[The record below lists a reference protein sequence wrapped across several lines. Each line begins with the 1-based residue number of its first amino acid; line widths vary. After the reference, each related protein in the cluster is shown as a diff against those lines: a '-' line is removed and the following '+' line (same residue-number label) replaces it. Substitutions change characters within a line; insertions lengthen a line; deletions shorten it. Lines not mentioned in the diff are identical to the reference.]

1 MGLLAERRSKSRW
14 GDDPRGK
21 KWSDDKNKKS
31 VKMMEKMGWTFGNG
45 IGANEDGRKEHVKIR
60 LKQDNRGVGCSL
72 KYDRQWVAHQDAFS
86 DILADLNSTTDAP
99 AERVLADTV
108 QVSSLADTGSKA
120 GHRYGKFTKAKDLT
134 GASAKHLEEIFG
146 RSSASVAK
154 DKAKKEAEEAAEKA
168 KAEANKSEVCES
180 GKFKESSKHVIATES
195 VYDYFKRKMAEKLAR
210 EALPTIK
217 NEQVEDE
224 AETETLAIK
233 AEEVVVKNE
242 PQSDSEEVAPP
253 KKKKKRKKNRDVQ
266 SDDADKL
273 VKEEVEVKQEI
284 VSDAE
289 AAQEPVKKKKKRKK
303 QQEEREADVASAENE
318 DNEEEPPKKVKKSKK
333 KKAKEPVEEAE
344 ELPAEIRKDT
354 TEEVGEEM
362 QSPELTKKAKKK
374 KKKSK
379 S

>member
-72 KYDRQWVAHQDAFS
+72 KYDRQWVAHQDTFS
-86 DILADLNSTTDAP
+86 DILADLNATTDAP

-108 QVSSLADTGSKA
+108 KVSSLADTGSKA

-154 DKAKKEAEEAAEKA
+154 DKAKKEAEEAEEKA

-217 NEQVEDE
+217 NEPVED
-224 AETETLAIK
+224 ETETLAIK
-233 AEEVVVKNE
+233 AEEVDVKTE
-242 PQSDSEEVAPP
+242 LKTDSDEEAAPK
-253 KKKKKRKKNRDVQ
+253 KKKKKRKKKTKIESDV
-266 SDDADKL
+266 ADEF
-273 VKEEVEVKQEI
+273 VKEEVSVKQEM
-284 VSDAE
+284 VSDTE
-289 AAQEPVKKKKKRKK
+289 AAQEPVKKKKKVKK
-303 QQEEREADVASAENE
+303 EQGGKEADVENE
-318 DNEEEPPKKVKKSKK
+318 DNEEEPSKKVKKSKK

-344 ELPAEIRKDT
+344 EIPAEKRKDKA
-354 TEEVGEEM
+354 EEVQEEM
-362 QSPELTKKAKKK
+362 QSPELTKKTKKK

>member
-72 KYDRQWVAHQDAFS
+72 KYDRQWVAHQDTFS

-99 AERVLADTV
+99 TERVLADTV
-108 QVSSLADTGSKA
+108 KVSSLAETGSKA
-120 GHRYGKFTKAKDLT
+120 GHRYGKFTRAKDLT

-154 DKAKKEAEEAAEKA
+154 DKAKKEAEEDAEKA

-217 NEQVEDE
+217 NEPVEDE
-224 AETETLAIK
+224 AEAETPAIK
-233 AEEVVVKNE
+233 AEEVSVKNE
-242 PQSDSEEVAPP
+242 PQSDSEEVPAP
-253 KKKKKRKKNRDVQ
+253 KKKKKRKKNREAESEITDE
-266 SDDADKL
+266 L
-273 VKEEVEVKQEI
+273 VKDELKQEI
-284 VSDAE
+284 VSDE
-289 AAQEPVKKKKKRKK
+289 ETAQEPTKKKKKRKK
-303 QQEEREADVASAENE
+303 QQQENEAEEASAENE
-318 DNEEEPPKKVKKSKK
+318 DNEEVAPKKVKKSKK
-333 KKAKEPVEEAE
+333 KKEPVEDAE
-344 ELPAEIRKDT
+344 EIPARRKKDAA
-354 TEEVGEEM
+354 EEVAEKM
-362 QSPELTKKAKKK
+362 KSPELTKKAKKK
-374 KKKSK
+374 KKKSM